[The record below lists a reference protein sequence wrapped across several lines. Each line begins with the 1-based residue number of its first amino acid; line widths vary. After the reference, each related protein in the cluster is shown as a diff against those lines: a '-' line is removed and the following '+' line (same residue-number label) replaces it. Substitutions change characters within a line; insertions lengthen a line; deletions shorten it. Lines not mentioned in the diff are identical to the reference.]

1 MNVTVIRIA
10 LGASALILS
19 AGAALSDDGTAS
31 GKCPSTQA
39 QPANLLLFT
48 SSTTTRHTNVSRVRY
63 TAAHAM
69 PPARIA
75 AATGAVVACATS
87 VQSGSANLN

>member
-1 MNVTVIRIA
+1 MNVTAIRIA
-10 LGASALILS
+10 LGASVLVLS
-19 AGAALSDDGTAS
+19 AGTTLGDDATAS

-39 QPANLLLFT
+39 QPVSLLLYNG
-48 SSTTTRHTNVSRVRY
+48 STTTRHTNVSRVRY

-75 AATGAVVACATS
+75 AATDAVVACS
-87 VQSGSANLN
+87 MPIKSGSTTLN